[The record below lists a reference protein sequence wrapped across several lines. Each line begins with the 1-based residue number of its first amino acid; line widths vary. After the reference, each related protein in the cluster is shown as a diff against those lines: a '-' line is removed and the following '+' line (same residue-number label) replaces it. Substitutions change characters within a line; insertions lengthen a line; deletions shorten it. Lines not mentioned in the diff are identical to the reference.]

1 MANNRKVEK
10 LLSQKNKIERELRN
24 IRDNCNHSK
33 QTIKQVILGEGCQTS
48 TRWVCDE
55 CAAVVGYPNES
66 ELKKFLG

>member
-10 LLSQKNKIERELRN
+10 LLSEKNKIERELRN

-48 TRWVCDE
+48 TRWICDE
-55 CAAVVGYPNES
+55 CAAVVGYPNER

>member
-1 MANNRKVEK
+1 MANNRKVEE